1 MLTNYVNNLSNLVNQ
16 FVPIYQTILDTIN
29 NPNEISNIYQLLD
42 NITEELN
49 ANGNECELEF
59 MANNKFILT
68 TYTGNGNCIINVMP
82 GGANISCSVG
92 ICGTANLLYNL
103 QRPRQRTAAGCT
115 DNCLLPPAGSAP
127 AQNVPVCPY
136 IPVP

>member
-49 ANGNECELEF
+49 TNGNECELEF

-68 TYTGNGNCIINVMP
+68 TYTGNGNCIINVLP

-92 ICGTANLLYNL
+92 ICGTANLLY
-103 QRPRQRTAAGCT
+103 T
-115 DNCLLPPAGSAP
+115 DTYNF
-127 AQNVPVCPY
+127 Y
-136 IPVP
+136 

>member
-49 ANGNECELEF
+49 AN
-59 MANNKFILT
+59 ANKNNIAIFIST
-68 TYTGNGNCIINVMP
+68 PI
-82 GGANISCSVG
+82 
-92 ICGTANLLYNL
+92 
-103 QRPRQRTAAGCT
+103 
-115 DNCLLPPAGSAP
+115 
-127 AQNVPVCPY
+127 
-136 IPVP
+136 

>member
-49 ANGNECELEF
+49 ASGNNCELEF
-59 MANNKFILT
+59 MANNQFILT
-68 TYTGNGNCIINVMP
+68 TYTSNGNCIINVLP
-82 GGANISCSVG
+82 GAANINCKVG
-92 ICGTANLLYNL
+92 ICGTANLCYTHIYYLY
-103 QRPRQRTAAGCT
+103 
-115 DNCLLPPAGSAP
+115 
-127 AQNVPVCPY
+127 
-136 IPVP
+136 

>member
-1 MLTNYVNNLSNLVNQ
+1 MAKVAKTKHSGTYKNLVGATNYVNNLSNLVNQ

-49 ANGNECELEF
+49 ASSNECELEF
-59 MANNKFILT
+59 MANNQFILT
-68 TYTGNGNCIINVMP
+68 TYTSNGNCIINVMP

-92 ICGTANLLYNL
+92 ICGTANLLY
-103 QRPRQRTAAGCT
+103 T
-115 DNCLLPPAGSAP
+115 DTYNF
-127 AQNVPVCPY
+127 
-136 IPVP
+136 

>member
-29 NPNEISNIYQLLD
+29 NP
-42 NITEELN
+42 
-49 ANGNECELEF
+49 
-59 MANNKFILT
+59 NKFILT

-92 ICGTANLLYNL
+92 ICGTANLLY
-103 QRPRQRTAAGCT
+103 T
-115 DNCLLPPAGSAP
+115 DTYNF
-127 AQNVPVCPY
+127 Y
-136 IPVP
+136 

>member
-49 ANGNECELEF
+49 ASGNECELEF
-59 MANNKFILT
+59 MANNQFILT
-68 TYTGNGNCIINVMP
+68 TYTNNGNCFISVMP
-82 GGANISCSVG
+82 GGAYINCSVG
-92 ICGTANLLYNL
+92 IYGTANLCYTNTYNF
-103 QRPRQRTAAGCT
+103 
-115 DNCLLPPAGSAP
+115 
-127 AQNVPVCPY
+127 
-136 IPVP
+136 